1 MDQLLMWE
9 LLKDLYYGLKVLRI
23 KKTKLLIDQLLMW
36 ELLKDLYYGLKALRT
51 KMT

>member
-1 MDQLLMWE
+1 MWE

-23 KKTKLLIDQLLMW
+23 KMTSITIDQLLIW
-36 ELLKDLYYGLKALRT
+36 EPLKDLYYGLKVLRI